1 MNILFLPYVP
11 IDRSTYEVL
20 KKILLIWSVVDGKF
34 LNSFY
39 FYTLTKKN
47 QQNNKKII
55 TYKEKYKYT
64 FFSICT
70 NW

>member
-11 IDRSTYEVL
+11 IDRSTYKFL
-20 KKILLIWSVVDGKF
+20 KKIILIWSVVDGKF

-47 QQNNKKII
+47 QQTKK
-55 TYKEKYKYT
+55 KKLHL
-64 FFSICT
+64 
-70 NW
+70 

>member
-47 QQNNKKII
+47 QQNKK
-55 TYKEKYKYT
+55 K
-64 FFSICT
+64 
-70 NW
+70 